1 MKRVLCVLLCVVIMF
16 SICVLSVN
24 AAEFDASDSS
34 LNADDTLA
42 DSGKFVMSV
51 MSDTWLLGDVDLDGD
66 VTSIDTLYTMRYLV
80 GLHNSAHMYVADV
93 DLDGWVTIMDVTR
106 TQRYLAGLSP
116 MEYCDA
122 VGVWYG
128 PRKWNIAR
136 RVYEQILE
144 RYESFYNMPIY
155 GMFGHNRLSDTAAAA
170 LLSLCDYDINK
181 DVAAGREGP
190 YCATDKVIRLFH
202 DCPATALYPDED
214 SVEPA
219 LLELSNSNYASLYTC
234 LSTINHQLGYLCTIL
249 PQAHAANYY
258 YQCICDWR
266 AQGLID

>member
-16 SICVLSVN
+16 SICMLSVN

-42 DSGKFVMSV
+42 DSGISV
-51 MSDTWLLGDVDLDGD
+51 MSDTWRLGDVDLDGD

-106 TQRYLAGLSP
+106 TQRFLAGLSP

-128 PRKWNIAR
+128 PRKWDIAR

-144 RYESFYNMPIY
+144 RYESSYDMPFSA
-155 GMFGHNRLSDTAAAA
+155 MFSHNRLSDNAAAA
-170 LLSLCDYDINK
+170 LLSLCDCEINK

-190 YCATDKVIRLFH
+190 DCATYEVIRLFH
-202 DCPATALYPDED
+202 GFPANVLHIDEY
-214 SVEPA
+214 SVEKV
-219 LLELSNSNYASLYTC
+219 LLELSDRNYASLYTC
-234 LSTINHQLGYLCTIL
+234 LSTINHHLGYLCTVP
-249 PQAHAANYY
+249 PQACIANYY

>member
-16 SICVLSVN
+16 SICMLSVN
-24 AAEFDASDSS
+24 AAEFDVSDSS
-34 LNADDTLA
+34 LNADDTLV
-42 DSGKFVMSV
+42 DSGISV

-106 TQRYLAGLSP
+106 TQRYLAGISP
-116 MEYCDA
+116 MEYFDA
-122 VGVWYG
+122 VEVWYG

-144 RYESFYNMPIY
+144 RYESSYNMPVSAV
-155 GMFGHNRLSDTAAAA
+155 FGHNRLSDTAAAA
-170 LLSLCDYDINK
+170 LLSFCDYKINE

-190 YCATDKVIRLFH
+190 YCATDEVIRLFH
-202 DCPATALYPDED
+202 GFPANVQYPDEH
-214 SVEPA
+214 SVEPV
-219 LLELSNSNYASLYTC
+219 LLELSDRNYAGLYTC
-234 LSTINHQLGYLCTIL
+234 LSTINHHLGYLGTIP
-249 PQAHAANYY
+249 PQACIANYY

-266 AQGLID
+266 AQGLI